1 MFRAWVSLL
10 IGVLTVHWL
19 QTFKLSEIRSRL
31 LLRTA
36 TIQGGKGSNT
46 RHKVMQVCM
55 TMLCSLRLSPVTV

>member
-1 MFRAWVSLL
+1 MFRACGSLL

-46 RHKVMQVCM
+46 RHKVMQCM